1 MNFSPAYYGLTYTCA
16 MDLSELLIIALML
29 GGIWLW
35 LDTLKA
41 REIGMQ
47 AAQRACADEGLQ
59 FLDETVVG
67 TSFRLARDD
76 AGQVRLRR
84 IYAFEYSDNGDNRR
98 PGSVTLL
105 GHTVEL
111 LHIRPQLYVVP
122 KAPENH
128 ETIH

>member
-1 MNFSPAYYGLTYTCA
+1 MWSISGLTYTCA
-16 MDLSELLIIALML
+16 MDIYELLTLGLMV

-47 AAQRACADEGLQ
+47 AAQQACAEEGLQ

-67 TSFRLARDD
+67 SFFRLARDD
-76 AGQVRLRR
+76 EGQLKLRR
-84 IYAFEYSDNGDNRR
+84 VYTFEYSDNGDNRR
-98 PGSVTLL
+98 SGNVTLL

-111 LHIRPQLYVVP
+111 LHVRPQLYVVP
-122 KAPENH
+122 KAPETH
-128 ETIH
+128 ETFH